1 MHQFTCPY
9 LKGEVEL
16 TQERKNHI
24 IERHPELAP
33 DYRQLLADTL
43 MAPDSVRCSVRL
55 ANARLFSRWFA
66 QVKSGKHLVV
76 VVIMDPGPSRR
87 HWIVTAYLARRLAE
101 GETEWQR
108 N

>member
-1 MHQFTCPY
+1 MHQFACPY

-16 TQERKNHI
+16 TQERKDHI

-33 DYRQLLADTL
+33 DCRQLLADTL
-43 MAPDSVRCSVRL
+43 MAPDSVRRSVCL
-55 ANARLFSRWFA
+55 GNARLFSRWFA

-76 VVIMDPGPSRR
+76 VVVTDPVPGRR
-87 HWIVTAYLARRLAE
+87 HWIITAYLARRLAE